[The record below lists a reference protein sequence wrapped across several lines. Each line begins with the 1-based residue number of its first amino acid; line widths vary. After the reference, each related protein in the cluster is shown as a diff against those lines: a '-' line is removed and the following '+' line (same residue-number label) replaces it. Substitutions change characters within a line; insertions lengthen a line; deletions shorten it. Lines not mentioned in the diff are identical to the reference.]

1 MPKDI
6 CLAVDA
12 MGGDFGPEINVPGSL
27 AAARET
33 GARIILVGDET
44 SIRKELDRHPHAD
57 VNVEIVHTTQVAGM
71 AEKPSDILRRKKDSS
86 MQVAFRLVREGRAH
100 GVITA
105 GNSGAA
111 LACGMFILG
120 RIHGV
125 DRPALASIMPTLK
138 KPIVLID
145 VGANADCKPYNL
157 VQFGLMAEVLA
168 RHVLDIDNPKVG
180 ILSIG
185 EEEGKGNSLTKEAYA
200 LLKSSSLNFVGNV
213 EGRDV
218 FTGETDVIVCDG
230 FTGNVAL
237 KLSDGTEEIHLVPSG
252 DTHRLAR
259 LQALRQ
265 EDRLRRIRR
274 SAHPGTQRHRHRLS
288 RQVQRPRHHHGTAT
302 GSALRSEKS
311 QRPTRRR
318 TARQHGIEPLLPE
331 RPVLRHQAG
340 SFGPL
345 APAQGGASQG
355 NVGILTCLHRASF
368 PAWAFICHEPS

>member
-12 MGGDFGPEINVPGSL
+12 MGGDFGPEINIPGAL

-33 GARIILVGDET
+33 GVRLILVGDDS
-44 SIRKELDRHPHAD
+44 SIRKELDRHAHAD
-57 VNVEIVHTTQVAGM
+57 VRFEIVHTTQVAGM
-71 AEKPSDILRRKKDSS
+71 AEKPSDVLRRKKDSS

-100 GVITA
+100 GVVTA

-120 RIHGV
+120 RISGV

-168 RHVLDIDNPKVG
+168 RCVLDIPSPKVG

-185 EEEGKGNSLTKEAYA
+185 EEEGKGNSLTKDAFT
-200 LLKSSSLNFVGNV
+200 LLKGSSLNFIGNV

-230 FTGNVAL
+230 FVGNVAL
-237 KLSDGTEEIHLVPSG
+237 KLSEGL
-252 DTHRLAR
+252 
-259 LQALRQ
+259 
-265 EDRLRRIRR
+265 
-274 SAHPGTQRHRHRLS
+274 
-288 RQVQRPRHHHGTAT
+288 
-302 GSALRSEKS
+302 GSALASMLKTELKKS
-311 QRPTRRR
+311 IWSRLGTLI
-318 TARQHGIEPLLPE
+318 ALPAFKRFAKKIDYAE
-331 RPVLRHQAG
+331 Y
-340 SFGPL
+340 
-345 APAQGGASQG
+345 GGAPILG
-355 NVGILTCLHRASF
+355 LNGIAIVCHGKSNARAITTALQQAAIFVEKKANDHLVEGLHANTELSLFSRTGKATALKQEASGL
-368 PAWAFICHEPS
+368 